1 MFTIEEIQKTH
12 PNYIEVAQKAD
23 YHYRSFVGGDE
34 YRSGGYLRKY
44 LGEDEGPGNQYYNR
58 LLSTALDNHCKTV
71 IDVYR
76 SFLFRNGPTRDL
88 GLAGYMPEV
97 EEFKDDVDLEGRDMD
112 DFMKMV
118 NDWTSVYGT
127 TWILIDKPAF
137 QAQTAAEEQ
146 ALGLRPYA
154 AMYSPSAVLDWK
166 YSTDITGRR
175 VLTMVKI
182 VEERCTDYDVIKI
195 WTPMEV
201 HKVWVQKDIKNA
213 VTSNL
218 IVYGQGMSQG
228 QTYEYTDII
237 NYEITPNPLG
247 IIPIINV
254 VATPSLIDGVG
265 VSDINDVADIQRSI
279 YNKLSEME
287 QAIRISNHPA
297 LVKTADTK
305 AQAGAGAVITMDSNL
320 DAGLKPYLIQPTGAT
335 VDSIAK
341 AIELEVDSIKRM
353 THLAAVQATK
363 GSPMSGVALQT
374 EFQLLNASLSERADL
389 LEQIEYKIWALFF
402 SWMGMDTPEEFEI
415 DYPDSFDLRDQ
426 HSDLELYK
434 KALEIVPVDAFKK
447 EVYKRIAE
455 LVLGDEEAVMAA
467 IENLGLDTPEVTQA
481 IADYSALEN
490 QEKLDLLN
498 ADIAE
503 EQQQLDL

>member
-58 LLSTALDNHCKTV
+58 LLNTALDNHCKTV

-76 SFLFRNGPTRDL
+76 SFLFRKGPTRDL
-88 GLAGYMPEV
+88 GLAAYMPEV
-97 EEFKDDVDLEGRDMD
+97 EEFYDDVDLEGRCMD
-112 DFMKMV
+112 DFMKML
-118 NDWTSVYGT
+118 NDWVSVYGGM
-127 TWILIDKPAF
+127 WVLVDKPAY

-146 ALGLRPYA
+146 ALGIRPYA
-154 AMYSPSAVLDWK
+154 AMYSPSAILDWK
-166 YSTDITGRR
+166 YETDITGRR

-182 VEERCTDYDVIKI
+182 VEERCTEYDIVKI

-201 HKVWVQKDIKNA
+201 HKVWVKKDIKNS

-218 IVYGQGMSQG
+218 IVYGQGMTQG
-228 QTYEYTDII
+228 QTYEYTEILD
-237 NYEITPNPLG
+237 YEITPNPLG
-247 IIPIINV
+247 IIPIVNV
-254 VATPSLIDGVG
+254 IATPSLIDGVG

-279 YNKLSEME
+279 YNKLSELE

-297 LVKTADTK
+297 LVKTASTK
-305 AQAGAGAVITMDSNL
+305 AQAGAGAVITIDENL
-320 DAGLKPYLIQPTGAT
+320 DGALKPYLIQPTGAT
-335 VDSIAK
+335 VDSIAR
-341 AIELEVDSIKRM
+341 AIELDVEAIKRM

-389 LEQIEYKIWALFF
+389 LEQIEYKIWTLFF
-402 SWMGMDTPEEFEI
+402 SWMGMDMPEKFEV

-434 KALEIVPVDAFKK
+434 KALDIVPVDEFKK

-455 LVLGDEEAVMAA
+455 LVLGNEESVMAA
-467 IENLGLDTPEVTQA
+467 IENLGLNTPEVDAAVTEYA
-481 IADYSALEN
+481 TLEA
-490 QEKLDLLN
+490 QEQLQLLN

-503 EQQQLDL
+503 EQQQLGE